1 MFKLD
6 DPKNNYK
13 NIIHAFFLSLAITIA
28 EPSTILPLMVHH
40 FSDSVIIV
48 GIFASLLRGGAIVIQ
63 LYAAFHAQAYQR
75 VLPYLSK
82 VFFFRFLSWL
92 MIGVSIFL
100 FGETNKPLTLFFIG
114 VGLFFFSFTAG
125 FGAIYF
131 KELQAKLFSKTYR
144 GKSMAHRQIAG
155 SVASII
161 SGGVA
166 GYVLHRFDAP
176 LNYAYLFIVS
186 SLLMAIG
193 FVIFSTIEE
202 PIKQNVSVKEKSFKL
217 FMKNSKLLLKSDKRL
232 QQQIIVILLSF
243 SYLLAMPF
251 VILNAN
257 SSFTL
262 TGWMLGGFIT
272 VQMLGSIIGSSLLW
286 TRIDNYEKMLSLS
299 FIFIII
305 AFVIALFAKDAYGYA
320 LIFLLFGVALD
331 GFNNSGMNL
340 VIEIAPEEKRP
351 VYTAIQTNIT
361 SIGLFFPILGGII
374 LKFVESYTVIYLLTI
389 TLLLI
394 GFFLSLRL
402 KKIKEE

>member
-166 GYVLHRFDAP
+166 GYVLHHFDAP

-193 FVIFSTIEE
+193 FVVFSTIEE
-202 PIKQNVSVKEKSFKL
+202 PVKQNVSIKEKSFKL
-217 FMKNSKLLLKSDKRL
+217 FMKNSKLLLRGDKRL
-232 QQQIIVILLSF
+232 QQQIVVILLSF

-286 TRIDNYEKMLSLS
+286 TRIDDYEKMLSLS
-299 FIFIII
+299 FVFIIG

-320 LIFLLFGVALD
+320 LIFLLFGIALD

-361 SIGLFFPILGGII
+361 SIGLFFPILGGVI

-389 TLLLI
+389 TLLMI
-394 GFFLSLRL
+394 GFLLSLRL
-402 KKIKEE
+402 KKN

>member
-166 GYVLHRFDAP
+166 GYVLHHFDAP

-193 FVIFSTIEE
+193 FVVFATIEE

-217 FMKNSKLLLKSDKRL
+217 FMKNSKLLLRGDKRL
-232 QQQIIVILLSF
+232 QQQIVVILLSF

-286 TRIDNYEKMLSLS
+286 TRIDDYEKMLSLS
-299 FIFIII
+299 FIFIIG

-320 LIFLLFGVALD
+320 LIFLLFGIALD

-361 SIGLFFPILGGII
+361 SIGLFFPILGGVI

-389 TLLLI
+389 TLLMI
-394 GFFLSLRL
+394 GFLLSLRL
-402 KKIKEE
+402 KKIK